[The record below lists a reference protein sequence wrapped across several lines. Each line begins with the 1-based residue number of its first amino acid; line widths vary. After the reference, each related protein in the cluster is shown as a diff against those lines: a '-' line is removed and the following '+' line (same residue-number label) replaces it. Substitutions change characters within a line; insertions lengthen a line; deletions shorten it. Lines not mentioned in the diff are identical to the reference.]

1 MIKMKRYAA
10 QVEYLGTHYSG
21 WQRQGHT
28 KTVQGCVEQAISTV
42 ANHIIEVQC
51 AGRTDAGVHATAQVI
66 HFDSASPRTIKSWL
80 LGTNANLPEDIR
92 IIWVVE
98 VDETFHARFS
108 AESRTYRY
116 IIYTRSVAT
125 SILKSRVTWVKKPLN
140 VVAMNG
146 ASQYLLGEQDFTSF
160 RAANCQSTTPMRNIM
175 ETRVTKSGKF
185 IVFEIKGNAFL
196 YHMVR
201 NIIGTLID
209 VGLDHKP
216 STWVKPL
223 LLLKDRNKASPT
235 AAPDGLYLV
244 SVSYPSKYGL
254 PQSDLGPCFL

>member
-1 MIKMKRYAA
+1 MKRYAA
-10 QVEYLGTHYSG
+10 QVEYLGTPYSG
-21 WQRQGHT
+21 WQRQADV
-28 KTVQGCVEQAISTV
+28 KTVQACVEQAISTV
-42 ANHIIEVQC
+42 ANHLVEVQC
-51 AGRTDAGVHATAQVI
+51 AGRTDAGVHATSQVI

-92 IIWVVE
+92 IIWIVE

-116 IIYTRSVAT
+116 VIYSRSVTT
-125 SILKSRVTWVKKPLN
+125 SILRNRVTWMKQGLN
-140 VVAMNG
+140 VTQMND
-146 ASQYLLGEQDFTSF
+146 AAQYLLGERDFTSF

-175 ETRVTKSGKF
+175 GARVTKEGKF

-209 VGLDHKP
+209 IGLERKP
-216 STWVKPL
+216 PVWVKSL
-223 LLLKDRNKASPT
+223 LSLKDRNRASPT
-235 AAPDGLYLV
+235 AVPDGLYLIAV
-244 SVSYPSKYGL
+244 DYPEKYAL
-254 PQSDLGPCFL
+254 PNADLGPCFL